1 MKKFDLN
8 IDRMLENW
16 DAFHAIREIIAN
28 ALDEQ
33 ILTDTREIAIFR
45 NGDGHWCIRDFGRGL
60 QHEHFTMNENQ
71 EKLDH
76 PGLIGKFG
84 VGLKDALA
92 TFDRLG
98 IEILIRSK
106 FCDVSFNRSEKH
118 GFSDVITLHACISDP
133 SDPVFVGTEFI
144 LKGCSTEDIEKAK
157 RLFLSFS
164 GEKSLE
170 KTQYGEVIRKSG
182 KVSFIYINGMR
193 IAEEENF
200 LFSYNITSM
209 TAAIKKALN
218 RERTNVGRTAY
229 SDRVK
234 SILLASSS
242 EAVAKALIDDLNN
255 FGSGTL
261 HDEMKWTDVS
271 VHATKITNASG
282 NVLFLTDE
290 EIMHAPRFIEEAR
303 ENGRQI
309 ITIPSTV
316 KEKLSGQVD
325 TEGNAIQDLGNFVS
339 EWNNC
344 FEFKFVPPEKLTQV
358 EKSVF
363 DKTERL
369 ADFIGGLPSNVQSVK
384 ISETMRAETASFSE
398 ACGLWT
404 GTEIIVKRSQLA
416 SIESYASTL
425 FHEIAHARSGEADI
439 TIGFEQ
445 ELTSLLGMVA
455 SKALRSAS
463 IDTELQQEPTKA
475 RIPDIQLTSRQSLA
489 VNLVPAPASAPAK
502 KAGFWA
508 RLFGNPLK

>member
-33 ILTDTREIAIFR
+33 ILTGTREIAISR
-45 NGDGHWCIRDFGRGL
+45 NGNGQWCVRDFGGGL
-60 QHEHFTMNENQ
+60 RHEHFTMNENQ

-98 IEILIRSK
+98 IEARIRSK
-106 FCDVSFNRSEKH
+106 FCDVSFDRSEKH
-118 GFSDVITLHACISDP
+118 DFSDVITLHACISDP
-133 SDPVFVGTEFI
+133 SDPSFVGTEFI
-144 LKGCSTEDIEKAK
+144 LKGCSEEDMEKAK
-157 RLFLSFS
+157 RLFLRFS
-164 GEKSLE
+164 GEECLE
-170 KTQYGEVIRKSG
+170 KTQYGEVLRKAGRASY
-182 KVSFIYINGMR
+182 IYINGIR
-193 IAEEENF
+193 VAEEENF
-200 LFSYNITSM
+200 LFSYNITSL

-242 EAVAKALIDDLNN
+242 EAVAKTLVDDLGN

-271 VHATKITNASG
+271 VHASKITNAAG

-290 EIMHAPRFIEEAR
+290 EIMTAPRFVEEAR
-303 ENGRQI
+303 ASGRQI

-325 TEGNAIQDLGNFVS
+325 AEGNVIQDLGNFVS
-339 EWNNC
+339 EWNDS
-344 FEFKFVPPEKLTQV
+344 FEFRFVPREKLVPT

-363 DKTERL
+363 DMTHLIAEL
-369 ADFIGGLPSNVQSVK
+369 VGGLPSKVQEVR
-384 ISETMRAETASFSE
+384 ISETMRPETGSFSE
-398 ACGLWT
+398 ALGLWT
-404 GTEIIVKRSQLA
+404 GSEIIVKRSELA
-416 SIESYASTL
+416 SVGGYASVL
-425 FHEIAHARSGEADI
+425 LHEIAHARSGETDI

-455 SKALRSAS
+455 SEALRRTSA
-463 IDTELQQEPTKA
+463 DTEMRQEPTKA
-475 RIPDIQLTSRQSLA
+475 RIPETPAASRQLQA
-489 VNLVPAPASAPAK
+489 ASHELAPAK
-502 KAGFWA
+502 KAGFWV
-508 RLFGNPLK
+508 RLFGKGH